1 MVCLP
6 CKKKAEARKQA
17 VIDRLSKTNPVAA
30 EWYKA
35 NVNVREKVVTLPRY
49 EDKPTITNNNMRPKT
64 IWNEQYR
71 AFITNK

>member
-30 EWYKA
+30 E
-35 NVNVREKVVTLPRY
+35 
-49 EDKPTITNNNMRPKT
+49 
-64 IWNEQYR
+64 
-71 AFITNK
+71 